1 MAICNVSLAIC
12 EFLRWA
18 ALKNALSYYSPGYV
32 CLYKP
37 MCLPLPHFTR
47 GAYVLIESTNGAATH
62 KCCGRCLS
70 SPPQAVLLLI
80 EVTKN
85 NRYDHT

>member
-37 MCLPLPHFTR
+37 TCLPLRLTSR
-47 GAYVLIESTNGAATH
+47 AARTYVLISAAIRSA
-62 KCCGRCLS
+62 RCTPS
-70 SPPQAVLLLI
+70 ACMHCIKSQKQAHA
-80 EVTKN
+80 
-85 NRYDHT
+85 RS